1 MAKARS
7 ESTTGAA
14 KAAAVQRTK
23 KTSTPSIESIT
34 ASEREQLIAEAA
46 YYRAERRGFQ
56 GGDPMQDWIEAE
68 AEVERTL
75 STGLH

>member
-7 ESTTGAA
+7 VGTTGAA
-14 KAAAVQRTK
+14 KVAAVQRTRK
-23 KTSTPSIESIT
+23 VPATSTENLT
-34 ASEREQLIAEAA
+34 ADEREQMIAEAA
-46 YYRAERRGFQ
+46 YFRAERRGFQ
-56 GGDPMQDWIEAE
+56 GGDPVQDWIEAE

>member
-14 KAAAVQRTK
+14 KVAAVRRTK
-23 KTSTPSIESIT
+23 KTPATTMENIS

-56 GGDPMQDWIEAE
+56 GGDPVQDWIEAE

>member
-14 KAAAVQRTK
+14 KVAAVQRTK
-23 KTSTPSIESIT
+23 KTPATSMESIT

-56 GGDPMQDWIEAE
+56 GGDPVQDWIEAE

>member
-14 KAAAVQRTK
+14 KVAAVRRTK
-23 KTSTPSIESIT
+23 KTPAMTMENIS

-56 GGDPMQDWIEAE
+56 GGDPVQDWIEAE

>member
-14 KAAAVQRTK
+14 KVAAVQRTK
-23 KTSTPSIESIT
+23 KTSATSTKSIT

-56 GGDPMQDWIEAE
+56 GGDPVQDWIEAE
-68 AEVERTL
+68 VEVERTL